1 MLFRRGILYGYPNSS
16 PMDVGLLKNMKQL
29 CKMTAE
35 LFLKSQE
42 GKDDAEEEFQKCLF
56 NRK

>member
-1 MLFRRGILYGYPNSS
+1 MLRRGILYGQPNSS

-29 CKMTAE
+29 CEMTAE

-42 GKDDAEEEFQKCLF
+42 GKADAEEEFQKCLF

>member
-1 MLFRRGILYGYPNSS
+1 MLRRGILYGQPNSS

-29 CKMTAE
+29 CKMIAE

-42 GKDDAEEEFQKCLF
+42 GKDDAEEEIAKMFIQ
-56 NRK
+56 

>member
-1 MLFRRGILYGYPNSS
+1 MLRRGILYGQPNSS

-29 CKMTAE
+29 CKMKAE